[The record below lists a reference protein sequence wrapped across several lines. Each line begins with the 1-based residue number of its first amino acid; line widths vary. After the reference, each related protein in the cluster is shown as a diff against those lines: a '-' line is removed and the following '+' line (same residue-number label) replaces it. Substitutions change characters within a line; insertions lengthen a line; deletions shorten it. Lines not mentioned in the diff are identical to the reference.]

1 MLQNDLDKASYGLG
15 LNIASSLQNEGVDAI
30 NAQAFAQGISDFLES
45 KELQLSVTE
54 ASQIVQSFLGAA
66 QQKKY
71 EKNITE
77 AQTFLAENAKR
88 EGVIELPSG
97 LQYEIITEGSGE
109 KPSAEN
115 TVTTHYHGTLING
128 ETFDSSVQRNEPA
141 TFPLNGVIKGWTEAL
156 QLMPVGSKWKLY
168 VPSELAYG
176 TNPHPNGP
184 IEPHQA
190 LIFEVEL
197 LEINK

>member
-15 LNIASSLQNEGVDAI
+15 LNIASSLKNEGVDAI
-30 NAQAFAQGISDFLES
+30 NAEAFAEGIRDFLEE
-45 KELQLSVTE
+45 KELKLSVTD

-88 EGVIELPSG
+88 EEVIELPSG
-97 LQYEIITEGSGE
+97 LQYEIITEGAGE
-109 KPSAEN
+109 IPTAES
-115 TVTTHYHGTLING
+115 TITAHYHGTLING
-128 ETFDSSVQRNEPA
+128 DVFDSSIQRNQPA
-141 TFPLNGVIKGWTEAL
+141 NFPVNGVIKGWTEAL

-176 TNPHPNGP
+176 ANPHPNGP

>member
-15 LNIASSLQNEGVDAI
+15 LNIASSLQNEGVNAI
-30 NAQAFAQGISDFLES
+30 NAQAFAQGISDFLEE

-88 EGVIELPSG
+88 EEVIELPSG
-97 LQYEIITEGSGE
+97 LQYEIITKGAGE
-109 KPSAEN
+109 IPNAES
-115 TVTTHYHGTLING
+115 TITAHYHGTLING
-128 ETFDSSVQRNEPA
+128 DVFDSSIQRNQPA
-141 TFPLNGVIKGWTEAL
+141 SFPVNGVIKGWTEAL

-176 TNPHPNGP
+176 ANPHPNGP